1 MKLIESNM
9 QKIIDLCKLHKVKT
23 LAVFGS
29 ILTDKFNDNSDI
41 DLLVNF
47 NSNDIE
53 DYVTNYFGL
62 KDALVNLFNRDVDLI
77 EEKGIKNKFFLRN
90 LNTTKQM
97 IYE

>member
-90 LNTTKQM
+90 LNTTKQI